1 MIYKQQEVGTM
12 EDSTQK
18 SAEAAPTS
26 VSKESVTQS
35 DFSSSKERARSSG
48 SLNSVDGF
56 PSQISYNSNGSFR
69 NYPPPPLTLPHN
81 GQNSPLDPAMPAG
94 YPPPPHMHAYQMSS
108 SPVILT
114 TGQPPPAGMGPYPP
128 AGVNYPV
135 QMLNP
140 GNGLPPPS
148 PAMHDMNG
156 GSNHG
161 SSRNRG
167 YRRDP
172 HRRSNSYNGPGSY
185 GSMDNSA
192 QAFFSPTGAPPLG
205 PRRTTNKKRTGSADF
220 SPVAEV
226 RKLTGSSGGSIRP
239 PVSPSTRSVHSHN
252 RAKSADWQGAP
263 GLPMMHQSPQSPIPG
278 SPMVYNRGV
287 YMGGDLGDD
296 LLHNMNVNGMT
307 GSIRSLSDRKL
318 SEDDGSDA
326 GGEAVF
332 LLNKSSR
339 QKSSRRKSTKKRHMR
354 QRSAQLYMEEV
365 KGVEQMP
372 KCRDIGFVLIFV
384 FHLLVI
390 INLGMTYG
398 NEALKFHDHSPEESE
413 ESITIIFENL
423 IYISGLSGVFAM
435 VVSGLTLL
443 LMTSIAHKIVQIAL
457 ILSITF
463 SFVWGTMGIGLSPD
477 NIVPITGIIA
487 LTLSVAY
494 AFIVWDRIPF
504 AAANLHAGL
513 SGILANPGAVFVSFV
528 FQVLALGWSVYYIFV
543 AGGIYD
549 AFQLGEIAF
558 YDSPAAQYIYFGL
571 LAASYYWTLNVFLVS
586 FCPEGIDGIDV
597 DFLPI
602 HWITTNFSVPSR
614 ILSK

>member
-1 MIYKQQEVGTM
+1 M
-12 EDSTQK
+12 EETTQK
-18 SAEAAPTS
+18 SAEAPPQS
-26 VSKESVTQS
+26 VSKDQSVTQS
-35 DFSSSKERARSSG
+35 TLSSSKERARSSG
-48 SLNSVDGF
+48 SVNSVDGF

-69 NYPPPPLTLPHN
+69 NYPPPPFSPAHN
-81 GQNSPLDPAMPAG
+81 GHNSSFDPAIPAG
-94 YPPPPHMHAYQMSS
+94 YAPHPHMHAYQMSS

-128 AGVNYPV
+128 PGVNYPV

-140 GNGLPPPS
+140 GNGLPPTS
-148 PAMHDMNG
+148 PAMQDMNG
-156 GSNHG
+156 GNNHG
-161 SSRNRG
+161 SRNRG

-172 HRRSNSYNGPGSY
+172 HRRSNSYNGPAGPY

-192 QAFFSPTGAPPLG
+192 QAFFSPNGAPPLG
-205 PRRTTNKKRTGSADF
+205 RRRNSSSKKRTGSADF

-239 PVSPSTRSVHSHN
+239 PVSPRTRGVHSHN

-263 GLPMMHQSPQSPIPG
+263 GLPMMHQPPPSPIPG
-278 SPMVYNRGV
+278 QSPMVYNRGV

-296 LLHNMNVNGMT
+296 LIHNMNVNGMT

-332 LLNKSSR
+332 LLNKSNR
-339 QKSSRRKSTKKRHMR
+339 QKSSRRKSSKKRHMR
-354 QRSAQLYMEEV
+354 QLSVQLYMEEV
-365 KGVEQMP
+365 KGTEQMP
-372 KCRDIGFVLIFV
+372 KCRDIVFVLFFV
-384 FHLLVI
+384 FHILVI
-390 INLGMTYG
+390 INLGITYG

-443 LMTSIAHKIVQIAL
+443 LMTSIADKIVQIAL

-513 SGILANPGAVFVSFV
+513 SGILANPGAVFLSFV
-528 FQVLALGWSVYYIFV
+528 FQVLALGWSVYSIFV

-549 AFQLGEIAF
+549 AFQLGEISF
-558 YDSPAAQYIYFGL
+558 HNPAANYIYFGL
-571 LAASYYWTLNVFLVS
+571 LAVSYYWTLNVFLVS
-586 FCPEGIDGIDV
+586 FCLEGMDDIDD
-597 DFLPI
+597 DFRPI
-602 HWITTNFSVPSR
+602 CWNTTNFSVLSFR
-614 ILSK
+614 ILFK